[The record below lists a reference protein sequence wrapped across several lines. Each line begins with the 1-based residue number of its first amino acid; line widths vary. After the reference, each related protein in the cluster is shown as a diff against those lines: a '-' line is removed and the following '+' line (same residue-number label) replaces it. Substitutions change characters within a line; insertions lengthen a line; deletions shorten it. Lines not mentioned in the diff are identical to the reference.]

1 MENVTV
7 ISMHA
12 TYGLAVFLFFAA
24 VVWRYLLF
32 PRDRTIPPPMPF
44 GKVSDAI
51 YQWRDLLVVVVIVG
65 FYYMIALLMAVAA
78 DEVQKSDI
86 TIPDLIF
93 NIGLQFFLA
102 GLVMV
107 MAIGRIG
114 LAEWLGLRW
123 KDWSRVFLISLA
135 SLLAMWTIFLGFHM
149 VGYQELIESLG
160 VKSTQEAVD
169 LLRQTKD
176 TNLLILMTVAVVVV
190 APLCEEVLF
199 RGYIYPALKK
209 FAGPWIGWVVSALF
223 FSAAHGSVSVLIPLF
238 FFGLILVLLYE
249 WTGSIWAPIAAHA
262 VFNGA
267 TVVAQMMDRFGLL
280 PEAPIQ

>member
-24 VVWRYLLF
+24 VVWRAFLCS
-32 PRDRTIPPPMPF
+32 RDQTIPPPIPF
-44 GKVSDAI
+44 GKVSEGI
-51 YQWRDLLVVVVIVG
+51 YQWRDFLLVGVIVG
-65 FYYMIALLMAVAA
+65 FYYLSALSMAMVEEDA
-78 DEVQKSDI
+78 EQLKI
-86 TIPDLIF
+86 TSADLII
-93 NIGLQFFLA
+93 NIGLQFFIVGLA
-102 GLVMV
+102 LVMV
-107 MAIGRIG
+107 MGRIRPS
-114 LAEWLGLRW
+114 EWLGLRW
-123 KDWSRVFLISLA
+123 KEWPRVFLTSLVT
-135 SLLAMWTIFLGFHM
+135 LLTMWTIFFGFHL

-176 TNLLILMTVAVVVV
+176 INVLILMVVSVVIV
-190 APLCEEVLF
+190 APLCEEVVF

-223 FSAAHGSVSVLIPLF
+223 FSAAHGSVAVLIPLF
-238 FFGLILVLLYE
+238 FFGLVLVLLYE

-262 VFNGA
+262 LFNGA
-267 TVVAQMMDRFGLL
+267 TVVVQMLERFGLL

>member
-24 VVWRYLLF
+24 VAWRAFLC
-32 PRDRTIPPPMPF
+32 PRDLTIPPPNPF
-44 GKVSDAI
+44 GKVSYGI
-51 YQWRDLLVVVVIVG
+51 YQWRDLLVVGVIVG
-65 FYYMIALLMAVAA
+65 FYYLSALTVAMGEKDAV
-78 DEVQKSDI
+78 QMKI
-86 TIPDLIF
+86 TSAGLII
-93 NIGLQFFLA
+93 NIGLQFFLM
-102 GLVMV
+102 GLAFVMV
-107 MAIGRIG
+107 MGRIRPI
-114 LAEWLGLRW
+114 EWLGFRW
-123 KDWSRVFLISLA
+123 KGWSRVFLTSLVT
-135 SLLAMWTIFLGFHM
+135 LLTMWTIFLGFHF

-169 LLRQTKD
+169 LLRKTKD
-176 TNLLILMTVAVVVV
+176 INVLILMTVAVVIV
-190 APLCEEVLF
+190 APLCEEVVF

-209 FAGPWIGWVVSALF
+209 FAGPWIGWVVSALL
-223 FSAAHGSVSVLIPLF
+223 FSAAHGSVAVLIPLF

-249 WTGSIWAPIAAHA
+249 WTGSIWAPIGAHA

-267 TVVAQMMDRFGLL
+267 TVVVQMLERFGLL